1 MRIRFGAR
9 LTLLLLTL
17 FVMVQ
22 LPTFSAFYLA
32 TRQTALNEAQ
42 TRLELAG
49 RTFNELL
56 NYRGKQLLDTVQI
69 ICADFAFRKAVAIGD
84 RPTVGSVLYNYGHRV
99 GADVAVLLA
108 LDGHTV
114 ASVDDQG
121 NPIETGNWIDLLHEA
136 EQKQEVSTLRIIGGK
151 PYQFVM
157 VPVLAP
163 TRIAWIGMGFALDEH
178 LAQNLK
184 RLAFVDVTFF
194 GSDGHE
200 QPWSRTTLPGLDKT
214 DTTSLLAVANGKDTS
229 VRRMQI
235 GGEEYFTLVQPLA
248 AGSAVLQFPTAA
260 AMKGF
265 DTLERQLLV
274 IALLSFVT
282 SLAGAVWL
290 SRNVTQP
297 VAQLA
302 QAARRIEAGDY
313 RDEVDVSHQDEL
325 GDLAGVFNSMQLG
338 IARREEQIA
347 YQAFHD
353 TLTGLPNR
361 ASLQKRLAESLERA
375 RVLHQPL
382 ALMMLD
388 IDRFKEINDTMG
400 HATGDMLLIEIG
412 RRIRATLRPGDILAR
427 FGGDEF
433 VAVLHDVADADM
445 DEFVQRIASI
455 VSMPLRAGSME
466 LVLDASIGLA
476 QFPQHGERAE
486 ELLRRADIAM
496 YDAKQ
501 SHKPFKFYEDGR
513 DAVHL
518 YRLSLLNDLR
528 RAIGSEE
535 LELYY
540 QPSLD
545 LDQRKVHHVEAL
557 LRWTHPQHGAISP
570 VDFIPLA
577 EQSGL
582 IRTITDW
589 VMHEAIRQCAAWNDM
604 GLDVSVAINLSAVDL
619 SSGYLPDLLATHL
632 GRYGV
637 DSQRLTL
644 EITET
649 AVMRD
654 AANSLEVLNRLK
666 ACGVQLAIDDFGT
679 GYSSLSHLKRLPV
692 DVLKI
697 DKSFVMDMARDEDD
711 AVIVRSTIELAHNMG
726 LRVVAEGVESK
737 EAMSMLTEL
746 HCDSVQGYLVSLPL
760 ALEQATQWLRQA
772 SPSASVRPFPSRH
785 KTSA

>member
-9 LTLLLLTL
+9 LTLLLLIL

-32 TRQTALNEAQ
+32 TRQNALNEAR
-42 TRLELAG
+42 TRLESAG

-56 NYRGKQLLDTVQI
+56 TSRGKQLLDAVQI
-69 ICADFAFRKAVAIGD
+69 ICADFAFRQAVATGD
-84 RPTVGSVLYNYGHRV
+84 SPTIKSVLYNNGHRV
-99 GADVAVLLA
+99 GADLSVLLA

-114 ASVDDQG
+114 ASMDGQG
-121 NPIETGNWIDLLHEA
+121 TPIDAGDWTDLLRIA
-136 EQKQEVSTLRIIGGK
+136 EQKQEVSTLRYVGGK
-151 PYQFVM
+151 PYQFVL

-163 TRIAWIGMGFALDEH
+163 TRIAWIGMGFALDQRLALSLKN
-178 LAQNLK
+178 LAQ
-184 RLAFVDVTFF
+184 VDITFLV
-194 GSDGHE
+194 SDGHD
-200 QPWSRTTLPGLDKT
+200 QLWSRSTLPDLSAADAGT
-214 DTTSLLAVANGKDTS
+214 LLAASGGDTS
-229 VRRMQI
+229 TVKRMKI
-235 GGEEYFTLVQPLA
+235 AGEEYFTLWQPLVV
-248 AGSAVLQFPTAA
+248 GSAVLQFPANE

-265 DTLERQLLV
+265 DTLERQLFV
-274 IALLSFVT
+274 IALLSFVG
-282 SLAGAVWL
+282 SLAGAIWL

-302 QAARRIEAGDY
+302 KAARRIEAGDY
-313 RDEVDVSHQDEL
+313 RDEVDAAHQDEL

-361 ASLQKRLAESLERA
+361 ASLQKRLAESLDRA
-375 RVLHQPL
+375 RQLREPL

-400 HATGDMLLIEIG
+400 HATGDMLLIEVG
-412 RRIRATLRPGDILAR
+412 RRLRAALRPTDVLAR

-433 VAVLHDVADADM
+433 VAILHDIEGEDM
-445 DEFVQRIASI
+445 DVFVERIASI
-455 VSMPLRAGSME
+455 VSLPLRAGSME
-466 LVLDASIGLA
+466 LVLEASIGLA
-476 QFPQHGERAE
+476 RFPQNGERAE

-501 SHKPFKFYEDGR
+501 SHKSFKFYEDGR

-528 RAIGSEE
+528 RAIGTDE

-545 LDQRKVHHVEAL
+545 LQPRKEHHVEAL

-589 VMHEAIRQCAAWNDM
+589 VMHEAIKQCAAWNDM
-604 GLDVSVAINLSAVDL
+604 GLDVGVAINLSAVDL

-632 GRYGV
+632 GRYNV
-637 DSQRLTL
+637 DPQRLTL

-654 AANSLEVLNRLK
+654 ATNSLEVLNRLK

-726 LRVVAEGVESK
+726 LRVIAEGVENK
-737 EAMSMLTEL
+737 ESMAMLVEL
-746 HCDSVQGYLVSLPL
+746 KCDSMQGYLISLPL
-760 ALEQATQWLRQA
+760 ALDHATQWLRQA
-772 SPSASVRPFPSRH
+772 SPSASVSPFPNRH

>member
-9 LTLLLLTL
+9 LTMLLLVL
-17 FVMVQ
+17 FAMVQ
-22 LPTFSAFYLA
+22 LPTFTAFYLA
-32 TRQTALNEAQ
+32 TRQNALDEAR
-42 TRLELAG
+42 TRLESAG

-56 NYRGKQLLDTVQI
+56 ASRGKQLLDAVQI
-69 ICADFAFRKAVAIGD
+69 TTSDYEFKKAVAIGD
-84 RPTVGSVLYNYGHRV
+84 NPTIRSVLYNNGHRV
-99 GADVAVLLA
+99 GADLSILLA
-108 LDGHTV
+108 LDGHIV
-114 ASVDDQG
+114 ASVDGQG
-121 NPIETGNWIDLLHEA
+121 ATIELGDWSGLLHEA
-136 EQKQEVSTLRIIGGK
+136 EQQLDVSTWRVVGGK

-163 TRIAWIGMGFALDEH
+163 TRIAWIGMGFALDER

-184 RLAFVDVTFF
+184 NLALVDITFL
-194 GSDGHE
+194 GNDGR
-200 QPWSRTTLPGLDKT
+200 QQMWSQSTLPALSANDAAI
-214 DTTSLLAVANGKDTS
+214 LLAGATGAKT
-229 VRRMQI
+229 VRRLTI
-235 GGEEYFTLVQPLA
+235 GREDYFTLWQPLA
-248 AGSAVLQFPTAA
+248 AGSAVLQFPADAA
-260 AMKGF
+260 LVGF
-265 DTLERQLLV
+265 DALERQLLV
-274 IALLSFVT
+274 IALLSLVV

-290 SRNVTQP
+290 SRNVTHP
-297 VAQLA
+297 VALLA

-313 RDEVDVSHQDEL
+313 RDEVDIRHHDEL
-325 GDLAGVFNSMQLG
+325 GDLAGVFNNMQLG

-361 ASLQKRLAESLERA
+361 ASLQKRLAESLEKA
-375 RVLHQPL
+375 RHSRQPL
-382 ALMMLD
+382 SLMMLD

-400 HATGDMLLIEIG
+400 HATGDMLLIEVG
-412 RRIRATLRPGDILAR
+412 RRLRATLRPGDILAR

-433 VAVLHDVADADM
+433 VAVLHDIDGAEM
-445 DEFVQRIASI
+445 DTLAERIAAI
-455 VSMPLRAGSME
+455 VSLPLRAGSME

-501 SHKPFKFYEDGR
+501 SHKPFKFYEEGR

-528 RAIGSEE
+528 RAIGNEE

-540 QPSLD
+540 QPSVGLQ
-545 LDQRKVHHVEAL
+545 QRKDHHVEAL

-570 VDFIPLA
+570 SDFIPLA

-589 VMHEAIRQCAAWNDM
+589 VLHEAIKQCAAWSDM
-604 GLDVSVAINLSAVDL
+604 GLDVGVAINLSAVDL
-619 SSGYLPDLLATHL
+619 SSGYLPDLLAMHL

-637 DSQRLTL
+637 EPQRITL

-726 LRVVAEGVESK
+726 LRVVAEGVENK
-737 EAMSMLTEL
+737 ESLAMLTEL
-746 HCDSVQGYLVSLPL
+746 KCDSVQGYLISLPL

-772 SPSASVRPFPSRH
+772 TPSASVSVFPARH